1 MICLLQSD
9 AKIHGGKYDGCIY
22 TFLLYYHVK
31 SINMINVIWK
41 VIRASNFRGMDKY
54 IQKIETLIF
63 ILKIFRSEG

>member
-22 TFLLYYHVK
+22 TSLLYYHVK

-41 VIRASNFRGMDKY
+41 LL
-54 IQKIETLIF
+54 EHPIF
-63 ILKIFRSEG
+63 EAWVNISKKSRH